1 MIIPPEIATEL
12 ADHLDSRISHAV
24 PVSGGCVSRAARVRG
39 DNGHEF
45 FVKWAPAD
53 AGAAAFAE
61 EEFALERLA
70 ATRTVRVPR
79 VRARGGRW
87 LLLEWLNSGTATIAG
102 WQEFGRLLAR
112 LHRTSRNEYGWPHSN
127 YIGALPQANE
137 QHDDWA
143 EFFRTQRLEPQ
154 LVRAKSDGHFDGGD
168 MMLFARLFA
177 ALPELLAPAAEDG
190 PSLLHGDLWIGN
202 ACGLA
207 DGSIAAIDP
216 ATYYGHREVDLAM
229 ADLFGGFPREFY
241 DAYDAEWSLE
251 QKGLRQRR
259 AVYQLY
265 YLLVHVNMFG
275 GSYVSSCR
283 RAVEQA
289 LSTS

>member
-1 MIIPPEIATEL
+1 VIIPTDITTEL
-12 ADHLDSRISHAV
+12 SDQLKTRICHAV
-24 PVSGGCVSRAARVRG
+24 PVTGGCVSRAARVRG
-39 DNGHEF
+39 EDGREF
-45 FVKWAPAD
+45 FVKWAPDEAS
-53 AGAAAFAE
+53 ARSFVE
-61 EEFALERLA
+61 EEFALERLG
-70 ATRTVRVPR
+70 ATRTVHVPR
-79 VRARGGRW
+79 VQARGGRW
-87 LLLEWLNSGTATIAG
+87 LMLEWLNGGSATIEG
-102 WQEFGRLLAR
+102 WEAFGQALAR
-112 LHRTSRNEYGWPHSN
+112 MHRTRKEKYGWPRGN
-127 YIGALPQANE
+127 YIGALPQGNE
-137 QHDDWA
+137 QHNNWA

-154 LVRAKSDGHFDGGD
+154 LFRAKSGGHFDGGD
-168 MMLFARLFA
+168 MLAFARLFA

-241 DAYDAEWSLE
+241 TAYDAEWSV
-251 QKGLRQRR
+251 QTSGLQQRR

-289 LSTS
+289 LVS